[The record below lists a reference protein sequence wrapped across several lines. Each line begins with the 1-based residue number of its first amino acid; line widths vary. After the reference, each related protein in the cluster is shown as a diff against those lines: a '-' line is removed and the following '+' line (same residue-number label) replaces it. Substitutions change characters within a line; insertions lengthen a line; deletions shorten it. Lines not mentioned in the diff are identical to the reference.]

1 MTGITKSKLPAIL
14 GHVANRLRE
23 LREERARRLYG
34 LSAGV
39 PVNPRQARLFTI
51 AALAQRVGVGERTLR
66 YWEAGVTLPTR
77 RHQRALAREF
87 GVAVDELGLLDG
99 QDTVT
104 RRDISGGFNP

>member
-1 MTGITKSKLPAIL
+1 MTGIIKSKLPAIL

-23 LREERARRLYG
+23 LREERARRLYD
-34 LSAGV
+34 LPSGV

-77 RHQRALAREF
+77 RHQRALAREL
-87 GVAVDELGLLDG
+87 GVTVDELGLLNGRDAL
-99 QDTVT
+99 T
-104 RRDISGGFNP
+104 RREISQGFKP